1 MLISPHATCAKVLDT
16 IKYSGLTYTLNETP
30 YSVYLTVRKKY
41 TKEYSHSEHTL
52 KHDTADCKDNLVQL
66 LQEEIANHNATKQEL
81 ALKDEQLG
89 RAVDT
94 NNQNIEESRAQHFR
108 QVNTITK
115 LTDDLAKE
123 VEEHSQAEHA
133 LRKLEEKVENL
144 ESILDKEIN
153 DKEANIEEKESL
165 HEKLI
170 DADQEIQNTRKIIR
184 ELNEKLLQYEFKHA
198 KLASLDT
205 AILKAKVTDLE
216 GTITGKDQIISLLKE
231 QAQLSLKEITKLR
244 QNPGQSAS
252 GTTHI
257 TQSDTK
263 SSHPDTSLHLHLA
276 PPCSTSS
283 SCTPIPSSLQSDTS
297 TSNSQHTKSLRT
309 SMKVTTVD
317 QNYNNPT
324 TQSSQNLSTN
334 NSEAIESSSLSPS
347 VSHLQ
352 HFSPEP
358 DFNSNSETFCQNCKN
373 ELPDDFDVILPPPI
387 YFYDFL
393 DNCPSPW
400 LHYGYCTPCL
410 VVARFTNNTTITDHI
425 AQCPALLGQC
435 WDGEHEDQID
445 EYKQKEAKLAQTP

>member
-52 KHDTADCKDNLVQL
+52 KHDTADCKDTLVQL

-216 GTITGKDQIISLLKE
+216 GTIIGKDQIISLLKE

-244 QNPGQSAS
+244 QD
-252 GTTHI
+252 
-257 TQSDTK
+257 SDEV
-263 SSHPDTSLHLHLA
+263 L
-276 PPCSTSS
+276 
-283 SCTPIPSSLQSDTS
+283 
-297 TSNSQHTKSLRT
+297 
-309 SMKVTTVD
+309 
-317 QNYNNPT
+317 
-324 TQSSQNLSTN
+324 
-334 NSEAIESSSLSPS
+334 
-347 VSHLQ
+347 
-352 HFSPEP
+352 
-358 DFNSNSETFCQNCKN
+358 
-373 ELPDDFDVILPPPI
+373 
-387 YFYDFL
+387 
-393 DNCPSPW
+393 
-400 LHYGYCTPCL
+400 
-410 VVARFTNNTTITDHI
+410 
-425 AQCPALLGQC
+425 
-435 WDGEHEDQID
+435 
-445 EYKQKEAKLAQTP
+445 